1 MVDMKV
7 SVIKKDE
14 NPLLKRSEVR
24 FEVDHEGGPTPKR
37 LDVRKELAGQ
47 LGVPEDM
54 VVIEKFATMYGRQVA
69 SGIARA
75 YDSKERLEELE
86 PKYLL
91 ERGLPKE
98 EKAEEKPPEKPPEKE
113 EKPKEEKPP
122 KKPEEKPK
130 EEKPP
135 EEKKPEEK
143 PPEKEGKP
151 KEKPEEKP
159 KEGPEEKAKPEVKE
173 EPEEVK
179 EKPPEKPKEEE
190 ESGEKGEEKA

>member
-1 MVDMKV
+1 MKV

-14 NPLLKRSEVR
+14 NPLLKRLEVR

-54 VVIEKFATMYGRQVA
+54 VVIEKFATMYGRQIA

-91 ERGLPKE
+91 GRGLPKE
-98 EKAEEKPPEKPPEKE
+98 EKAEEKPPEKE
-113 EKPKEEKPP
+113 E
-122 KKPEEKPK
+122 
-130 EEKPP
+130 
-135 EEKKPEEK
+135 
-143 PPEKEGKP
+143 KP

-159 KEGPEEKAKPEVKE
+159 KEEPKKEPKPEKEEPKKVKE
-173 EPEEVK
+173 EPPEE
-179 EKPPEKPKEEE
+179 PKEEK
-190 ESGEKGEEKA
+190 ESGKKGEEKA